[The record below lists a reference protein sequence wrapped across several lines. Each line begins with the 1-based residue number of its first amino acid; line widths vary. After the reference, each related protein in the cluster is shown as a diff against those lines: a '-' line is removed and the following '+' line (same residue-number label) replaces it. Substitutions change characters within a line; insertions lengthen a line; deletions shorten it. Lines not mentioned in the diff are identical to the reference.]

1 MLQII
6 LTLAI
11 FVILVIPMGKYMY
24 HIATKQK
31 TFADKVFNPIDRCIY
46 KVCGIKGEDMGWKKY
61 ALTLLLVNAVMVFVG
76 YAILRL
82 QSILFLNP
90 NGISNMEP
98 TLSFNTII
106 SFMTNTNLQHY
117 SGESGLSYVAQMCV
131 IIFMMFTSAATGYA
145 ACMAFCRGL
154 AGKKIG
160 NFYEDMVRITT
171 RILIP
176 VSFIV
181 GLLLVS
187 QGTPQ
192 TLQGNFTIETLE
204 GNFQDIAV
212 GPVAALESIKHLGTN
227 GGGFFG
233 ANSTTPF
240 ENPTVIS
247 NIIEMISMMI
257 LPGACVVTFGH
268 MLHDKR
274 KEKKAEKA
282 AMNVQVLPG
291 TAQKK
296 VILGRQGAVIFGAM
310 AIIFLIGLTICYQS
324 EMAGNPVIQEMGIDQ
339 SQGSMEGKEVR
350 FGVPQSALFTTVT
363 TSFTTGIFGA
373 MAIIFL
379 IGLTICYQSEMAG
392 NPVIQEMGIDQSQGS
407 MEGKEVR
414 FGVPQ
419 SALFTT
425 VTTSFTT
432 GTVNNMHDTLT
443 PLGGLVPLLHMM
455 LNCVFGGK
463 GVGLMN
469 MVMYVILAVFI
480 CGLMVGRT
488 PEYLN
493 KKIEGKEMKIL
504 AVFICGLMVG
514 RTPEYLNKKIEGKE
528 MKLVAICILIHPLL
542 ILGFS
547 ALAVAVPAGLE
558 GITNPGYHGLTQ
570 VLYEFA
576 SSAANNGSGFE
587 GLADNTAFWNIT
599 AGLAMFF
606 GR

>member
-1 MLQII
+1 MSAAEALAPEQSASEVRESLSVTEKGQPANTIGNCRTVFCHDPLLRGAI
-6 LTLAI
+6 RLNLLT
-11 FVILVIPMGKYMY
+11 
-24 HIATKQK
+24 
-31 TFADKVFNPIDRCIY
+31 DRVDI
-46 KVCGIKGEDMGWKKY
+46 VRDLGWRRNTS
-61 ALTLLLVNAVMVFVG
+61 ALTDTDVKYLLLYFEQNYGLTSEKKMTA
-76 YAILRL
+76 AL
-82 QSILFLNP
+82 SIVANENCYHPIQDVLN
-90 NGISNMEP
+90 G
-98 TLSFNTII
+98 LI

-176 VSFIV
+176 ASFIV

-247 NIIEMISMMI
+247 NIIEMISMML

-274 KEKKAEKA
+274 KEKKAEKV
-282 AMNVQVLPG
+282 AMNAQVLPG

-296 VILGRQGAVIFGAM
+296 VIFGRQGAV
-310 AIIFLIGLTICYQS
+310 
-324 EMAGNPVIQEMGIDQ
+324 V
-339 SQGSMEGKEVR
+339 
-350 FGVPQSALFTTVT
+350 
-363 TSFTTGIFGA
+363 FGA

-443 PLGGLVPLLHMM
+443 PL
-455 LNCVFGGK
+455 
-463 GVGLMN
+463 
-469 MVMYVILAVFI
+469 
-480 CGLMVGRT
+480 
-488 PEYLN
+488 
-493 KKIEGKEMKIL
+493 
-504 AVFICGLMVG
+504 
-514 RTPEYLNKKIEGKE
+514 
-528 MKLVAICILIHPLL
+528 
-542 ILGFS
+542 
-547 ALAVAVPAGLE
+547 
-558 GITNPGYHGLTQ
+558 
-570 VLYEFA
+570 
-576 SSAANNGSGFE
+576 
-587 GLADNTAFWNIT
+587 
-599 AGLAMFF
+599 
-606 GR
+606 

>member
-11 FVILVIPMGKYMY
+11 FVILVNPMGKYMY

-117 SGESGLSYVAQMCV
+117 SGESGLSYAAQMCV

-154 AGKKIG
+154 AGKKMG

-192 TLQGNFTIETLE
+192 TLQGNFTIETLV

-274 KEKKAEKA
+274 KEKKAENIKEKR
-282 AMNVQVLPG
+282 
-291 TAQKK
+291 TAKTEPK
-296 VILGRQGAVIFGAM
+296 TEEIVIPIQRKLWRLLKPLLTYEL
-310 AIIFLIGLTICYQS
+310 FLIGATVLL
-324 EMAGNPVIQEMGIDQ
+324 
-339 SQGSMEGKEVR
+339 
-350 FGVPQSALFTTVT
+350 ALILMT
-363 TSFTTGIFGA
+363 FTTGGYLEERMHA
-373 MAIIFL
+373 TSVLASAIGSLAAI
-379 IGLTICYQSEMAG
+379 
-392 NPVIQEMGIDQSQGS
+392 PVLWKQYKKD
-407 MEGKEVR
+407 EGMFPKPEKR
-414 FGVPQ
+414 W
-419 SALFTT
+419 SA
-425 VTTSFTT
+425 
-432 GTVNNMHDTLT
+432 
-443 PLGGLVPLLHMM
+443 
-455 LNCVFGGK
+455 
-463 GVGLMN
+463 
-469 MVMYVILAVFI
+469 A
-480 CGLMVGRT
+480 
-488 PEYLN
+488 E
-493 KKIEGKEMKIL
+493 
-504 AVFICGLMVG
+504 A
-514 RTPEYLNKKIEGKE
+514 
-528 MKLVAICILIHPLL
+528 AACILLVMTFGHLLNTVMNVTGFTRIFSGYQDMASKIYEGQNPLLL
-542 ILGFS
+542 ILSVGVLS
-547 ALAVAVPAGLE
+547 AAAEEIVFRGMIYRRAKDFWGTGWGIAASCLLFGAYHGNVTQFVYAAVVSVLLILIYERCGTLLAPVLAHMAENIWGLYRSQFVSWMTQKAPAGAWMFVFLE
-558 GITNPGYHGLTQ
+558 AVICAGTFWYLFLKDKQGKTQ
-570 VLYEFA
+570 K
-576 SSAANNGSGFE
+576 
-587 GLADNTAFWNIT
+587 
-599 AGLAMFF
+599 
-606 GR
+606 

>member
-176 VSFIV
+176 ASFIV

-227 GGGFFG
+227 GGGF
-233 ANSTTPF
+233 
-240 ENPTVIS
+240 
-247 NIIEMISMMI
+247 
-257 LPGACVVTFGH
+257 
-268 MLHDKR
+268 
-274 KEKKAEKA
+274 
-282 AMNVQVLPG
+282 
-291 TAQKK
+291 
-296 VILGRQGAVIFGAM
+296 
-310 AIIFLIGLTICYQS
+310 
-324 EMAGNPVIQEMGIDQ
+324 
-339 SQGSMEGKEVR
+339 
-350 FGVPQSALFTTVT
+350 
-363 TSFTTGIFGA
+363 FGA

-443 PLGGLVPLLHMM
+443 PL
-455 LNCVFGGK
+455 
-463 GVGLMN
+463 
-469 MVMYVILAVFI
+469 
-480 CGLMVGRT
+480 
-488 PEYLN
+488 
-493 KKIEGKEMKIL
+493 
-504 AVFICGLMVG
+504 
-514 RTPEYLNKKIEGKE
+514 
-528 MKLVAICILIHPLL
+528 
-542 ILGFS
+542 
-547 ALAVAVPAGLE
+547 
-558 GITNPGYHGLTQ
+558 
-570 VLYEFA
+570 
-576 SSAANNGSGFE
+576 
-587 GLADNTAFWNIT
+587 
-599 AGLAMFF
+599 
-606 GR
+606 